1 VRILAGRLQ
10 AVVQDLFAV
19 GHFAVYRSLQ
29 IDARVL
35 PIGWDRQTLIC
46 SAAHGL
52 TWATSHVKADQLYG
66 PRCPNGS
73 VRAVRHTS
81 STNRRRPTTDSR
93 CTRSRRSPRRS
104 LCSRSPPFRI
114 HGSLCNRH
122 NLCSRRSRL

>member
-19 GHFAVYRSLQ
+19 GHFAVYGSLQ

-52 TWATSHVKADQLYG
+52 TWATSHVK
-66 PRCPNGS
+66 S
-73 VRAVRHTS
+73 
-81 STNRRRPTTDSR
+81 RPTIWAPLSEWVRQGGPTY
-93 CTRSRRSPRRS
+93 
-104 LCSRSPPFRI
+104 F
-114 HGSLCNRH
+114 
-122 NLCSRRSRL
+122 